1 MAVSVSNFPTIEI
14 DDHSSPPIPGHTPI
28 QIDNDDEIPA
38 HLLLLGDRAGENDR
52 KRLQSV

>member
-1 MAVSVSNFPTIEI
+1 MII
-14 DDHSSPPIPGHTPI
+14 LCPPIPEHTPI

-38 HLLLLGDRAGENDR
+38 HLLLLGDSGQQIDR